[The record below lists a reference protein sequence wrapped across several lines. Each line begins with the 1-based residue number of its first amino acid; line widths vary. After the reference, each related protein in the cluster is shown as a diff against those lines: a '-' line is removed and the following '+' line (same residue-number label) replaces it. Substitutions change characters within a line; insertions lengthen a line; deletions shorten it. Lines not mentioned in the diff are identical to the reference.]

1 MGCHVRGMNVF
12 RDEISQTLRAR
23 PQALFNLDRA
33 EALYPGQPE
42 LDRLLELDNSRF
54 SRALDRTGSR
64 TTGGTD
70 DEPLSRLARKYE
82 STLTVSQAAADLF
95 IEDPKELEKLIEQS
109 TPLQIQGFDQLLGPK
124 GGIKRDSWE
133 QGFLLVARELG
144 IGEFFAP
151 GPSPQ
156 DIVVTVPR

>member
-1 MGCHVRGMNVF
+1 MSSAMKSVR
-12 RDEISQTLRAR
+12 
-23 PQALFNLDRA
+23 PCALV
-33 EALYPGQPE
+33 
-42 LDRLLELDNSRF
+42 
-54 SRALDRTGSR
+54 RTGSR

-156 DIVVTVPR
+156 DIVVTVPQ

>member
-1 MGCHVRGMNVF
+1 MNVF
-12 RDEISQTLRAR
+12 RDEISGTLRAR

-33 EALYPGQPE
+33 EALYPGQQE
-42 LDRLLELDNSRF
+42 LDRLLELDNTRF
-54 SRALDRTGSR
+54 SGALGRTGSR
-64 TTGGTD
+64 TPGGTD
-70 DEPLSRLARKYE
+70 DEPISHLARKYE
-82 STLTVSQAAADLF
+82 TTLTVSQAAADLF
-95 IEDPKELEKLIEQS
+95 IEDPKQLEKLIEQS

-133 QGFLLVARELG
+133 QGFGLVARELG